1 MAASTITLW
10 GTPETFAAFA
20 ITKAP
25 EAAHE
30 WDESAGRPSA
40 AQMMRD
46 GTPVW
51 SAEALCGQG
60 WAFAA
65 FAITKAPEAAHEWDE
80 SAGRP
85 SAAQMM
91 RDGTPVWSAEA
102 LCGQGWAGD
111 VKPVNL
117 RILSATRPTLTVD
130 PMKIAALYAPVSA
143 ASASA
148 SPSHAA
154 SSSSSSPSLPRR
166 TA

>member
-1 MAASTITLW
+1 MAASTITIW
-10 GTPETFAAFA
+10 GTPEMFGGFA

-25 EAAHE
+25 EPAHE
-30 WDESAGRPSA
+30 WDEAAGRPS
-40 AQMMRD
+40 
-46 GTPVW
+46 T
-51 SAEALCGQG
+51 
-60 WAFAA
+60 
-65 FAITKAPEAAHEWDE
+65 
-80 SAGRP
+80 
-85 SAAQMM
+85 AQMM

-111 VKPVNL
+111 VRPVNL
-117 RILSATRPTLTVD
+117 RILSATRPTTLTVD

-154 SSSSSSPSLPRR
+154 PSSSSASPSLPRR

>member
-10 GTPETFAAFA
+10 GTPETFVAFA
-20 ITKAP
+20 VTKAP
-25 EAAHE
+25 EPAHE
-30 WDESAGRPSA
+30 WDEA
-40 AQMMRD
+40 
-46 GTPVW
+46 
-51 SAEALCGQG
+51 
-60 WAFAA
+60 
-65 FAITKAPEAAHEWDE
+65 
-80 SAGRP
+80 AGRP

-111 VKPVNL
+111 VRPVNL

-154 SSSSSSPSLPRR
+154 PSSSSSSSTLPRR

>member
-1 MAASTITLW
+1 MAASTTTLW
-10 GTPETFAAFA
+10 GTPET
-20 ITKAP
+20 
-25 EAAHE
+25 
-30 WDESAGRPSA
+30 
-40 AQMMRD
+40 
-46 GTPVW
+46 
-51 SAEALCGQG
+51 
-60 WAFAA
+60 FAA

-143 ASASA
+143 ASAS
-148 SPSHAA
+148 HAA
-154 SSSSSSPSLPRR
+154 SSSSSLSSSSSVSSTLPRR

>member
-10 GTPETFAAFA
+10 GTPET
-20 ITKAP
+20 
-25 EAAHE
+25 
-30 WDESAGRPSA
+30 
-40 AQMMRD
+40 
-46 GTPVW
+46 
-51 SAEALCGQG
+51 
-60 WAFAA
+60 FAA

-143 ASASA
+143 ASAS
-148 SPSHAA
+148 HAA
-154 SSSSSSPSLPRR
+154 SSSSSLSSSSSVSSTLPRR

>member
-1 MAASTITLW
+1 MANSTITLW
-10 GTPETFAAFA
+10 GTPELFSAFA

-25 EAAHE
+25 EPAHE
-30 WDESAGRPSA
+30 WDEAAGRPAA

-60 WAFAA
+60 WN
-65 FAITKAPEAAHEWDE
+65 
-80 SAGRP
+80 
-85 SAAQMM
+85 
-91 RDGTPVWSAEA
+91 
-102 LCGQGWAGD
+102 GD
-111 VKPVNL
+111 VRPVSL
-117 RILSATRPTLTVD
+117 RIVSATRPTLSID

-154 SSSSSSPSLPRR
+154 PSSSSASPSLPRR